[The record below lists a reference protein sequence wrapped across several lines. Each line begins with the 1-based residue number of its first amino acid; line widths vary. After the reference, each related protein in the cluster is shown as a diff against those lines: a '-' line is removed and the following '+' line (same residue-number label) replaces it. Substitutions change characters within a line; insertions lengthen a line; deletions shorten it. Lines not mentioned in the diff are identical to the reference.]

1 MQSKIPRE
9 VFSSLNFLRPLSS
22 GDATNQDRLLPK
34 WLSESTVARP
44 SVPFSLVRPRQQAFR
59 DLSPSLRH
67 LARTAFELPAAGDAA
82 VAILRIAEDPSLTP
96 EMSGRCGLQ
105 AGLIL
110 LDAGDQRRG
119 WNVIQRS
126 MARMTSA
133 PESASSSA
141 SPSLFASDW
150 IALAA
155 GAVAACDDAAAG
167 VWLRRAVHSIRS
179 VLVHSVAFSPA
190 TRSLTLVEHMNLMGD
205 ILALRSVLFLRRRQM
220 QTALSCICE
229 AIQFFERGADDE
241 AMAGALLWRAF
252 LYARSADQEEA
263 ALDCSAART
272 VLMNLPADRCTFHT
286 SVICNLLNGNY
297 EGSLNAQLTP
307 ACTDDIECSGK
318 FVEPL
323 FQRSAGRSRWN

>member
-167 VWLRRAVHSIRS
+167 VEAPSSCSFHQIRS
-179 VLVHSVAFSPA
+179 RPQRRILTGDPVVDPCGTHEFDGRYPCAAFRVVSSTPSDA
-190 TRSLTLVEHMNLMGD
+190 NGI
-205 ILALRSVLFLRRRQM
+205 ILYL
-220 QTALSCICE
+220 
-229 AIQFFERGADDE
+229 
-241 AMAGALLWRAF
+241 
-252 LYARSADQEEA
+252 
-263 ALDCSAART
+263 
-272 VLMNLPADRCTFHT
+272 
-286 SVICNLLNGNY
+286 
-297 EGSLNAQLTP
+297 
-307 ACTDDIECSGK
+307 
-318 FVEPL
+318 
-323 FQRSAGRSRWN
+323 